1 MIALSKIIFNLF
13 FFVNCHPS
21 NTIHIIT
28 LYFMLYPQN
37 RRWWRPQFHEMLQ
50 KLHYCNVTC
59 HWMAGWGG
67 DVLQVWS
74 WLSDT
79 VSNLPNSG
87 TQRPAVNGEWSKHS
101 ASATLHWLCHCPRID
116 ESGFH
121 LTFVP
126 SKIPY
131 PMVSPALIVK
141 VLVIFP
147 AVWNMW
153 PVPTLPTVRTKT
165 AD

>member
-1 MIALSKIIFNLF
+1 MPF
-13 FFVNCHPS
+13 FFKIYDRIFQKIFLNFSFCDLSPFAHY
-21 NTIHIIT
+21 IHIIT
-28 LYFMLYPQN
+28 EN

-59 HWMAGWGG
+59 HWMAGW
-67 DVLQVWS
+67 VWS

-87 TQRPAVNGEWSKHS
+87 AQRPAVNGEWSKHS

-116 ESGFH
+116 ESGSH

-126 SKIPY
+126 SKIPS
-131 PMVSPALIVK
+131 PMVSPALFVK

-147 AVWNMW
+147 AVWIMW
-153 PVPTLPTVRTKT
+153 PVPTVRTKT